1 MAGGFAVLKGSSIAV
16 DTVPGIANSL
26 SQMRVTLMD
35 KGIIDT
41 EYRFVK
47 DHIFTSPSLAAS
59 VVMGRNANGRTE
71 WKTADN
77 KTLKSIEEEN
87 LG

>member
-1 MAGGFAVLKGSSIAV
+1 
-16 DTVPGIANSL
+16 
-26 SQMRVTLMD
+26 MRVTLMD